1 MLFQISDVSV
11 ADSGTFSCFL
21 SKDDTSEVSV
31 ENVIVAVFRRI
42 EDKEN
47 LKQIESL
54 DYFQSDQSETDF
66 DLKYLKYEVN
76 YSEKY
81 GTSYLFCIICVIT
94 ICWSY
99 GNCAIY

>member
-76 YSEKY
+76 YSVKY
-81 GTSYLFCIICVIT
+81 ETSYLLYNLCVI
-94 ICWSY
+94 ILFCCY
-99 GNCAIY
+99 VR